1 VPLAGFIMSALSDL
15 LPNLLNDPPP
25 THAFELSEAGLAFAP
40 VSQPALAKF
49 SPLEPG
55 VLLVSPLHDNIQ
67 QPQVLLD
74 HIQTL
79 APANGHR
86 KRRAAVILPDYC
98 ARVAVLDFDTFPTNL
113 AEQEALVRFRLKK
126 SVPFEVD
133 TAVVSYV
140 EQPRPSDAKT
150 GAKVAILAAVISSD
164 IVMQYEAPF
173 RAAGFH
179 PGLVTT
185 SSLAAL
191 NLLAP
196 NGITLL
202 VKLSGRVLSVL
213 VLQDKAVNLARC
225 VEMEGG
231 RLDDIESVLHPTIAY
246 IEDEL
251 KGRPEQIWLAGFDL
265 DSEQL
270 APRWEQEWGVAVQP
284 VRSRFGEPEKG
295 NIGLLGYLESLN

>member
-1 VPLAGFIMSALSDL
+1 MSALASL
-15 LPNLLNDPPP
+15 LQDPPP
-25 THAFELSEAGLAFAP
+25 THAFELSEAGIAFAP
-40 VSQPALAKF
+40 VSQPALARF
-49 SPLEPG
+49 SSWEPG

-67 QPQVLLD
+67 QPQVLVD
-74 HIQTL
+74 RIRSL
-79 APANGHR
+79 APANGNR

-98 ARVAVLDFDTFPTNL
+98 ARVAVLDFDTFPSDFE
-113 AEQEALVRFRLKK
+113 EQQALVRFRLKK

-133 TAVVSYV
+133 TAMVSYV
-140 EQPRPSDAKT
+140 EQPRV
-150 GAKVAILAAVISSD
+150 GAKVEVLAAVISSD
-164 IVMQYEAPF
+164 IVVQYEAPF

-196 NGITLL
+196 DGITLL

-213 VLQDKAVNLARC
+213 VLQDNAVNLARC

-251 KGRPEQIWLAGFDL
+251 KGRPKQIWLAGFGP
-265 DSEQL
+265 EMEEMG
-270 APRWEQEWGVAVQP
+270 PRWEKEWGVAVQAI
-284 VRSRFGEPEKG
+284 RSRFGSPEKG
-295 NIGLLGYLESLN
+295 NAGLLGYLESVV

>member
-1 VPLAGFIMSALSDL
+1 MSAFA
-15 LPNLLNDPPP
+15 NLLQDPPP
-25 THAFELSEAGLAFAP
+25 THAFELSEEGLAFAP
-40 VSQPALAKF
+40 VSEPKLAEF
-49 SPLEPG
+49 ARFEPG

-74 HIQTL
+74 HIKSL
-79 APANGHR
+79 APANGSR

-98 ARVAVLDFDTFPTNL
+98 ARVAVLDFDTFPTDPD
-113 AEQEALVRFRLKK
+113 EQQALVRFRLKK
-126 SVPFEVD
+126 SVPFEVE
-133 TAVVSYV
+133 TAMVSYV
-140 EQPRPSDAKT
+140 LQPRSDGSKIE
-150 GAKVAILAAVISSD
+150 VLAAVISSD
-164 IVMQYEAPF
+164 VVQYEAPF

-185 SSLAAL
+185 STLAAL

-196 NGITLL
+196 DGITLL

-213 VLQDKAVNLARC
+213 VLQESSVNLARC

-251 KGRPEQIWLAGFDL
+251 KGRPKQIWLAGFGPEM
-265 DSEQL
+265 EQL
-270 APRWEQEWGVAVQP
+270 APRWEKEWGVAVQA
-284 VRSRFGEPEKG
+284 VRSRFGQPAKG
-295 NIGLLGYLESLN
+295 NVGLLGYLESVA

>member
-1 VPLAGFIMSALSDL
+1 MSLA
-15 LPNLLNDPPP
+15 NLLQDPPP
-25 THAFELSEAGLAFAP
+25 THAFELSEEGIAFAP
-40 VSQPALAKF
+40 VSQPALARF

-74 HIQTL
+74 HIHSL
-79 APANGHR
+79 APPNGNR

-98 ARVAVLDFDTFPTNL
+98 ARVAVLDFDTFPTDL
-113 AEQEALVRFRLKK
+113 DEQQALVRFRLKK

-140 EQPRPSDAKT
+140 EQPRSPDAKT
-150 GAKVAILAAVISSD
+150 GAKVEVLAAVISSD
-164 IVMQYEAPF
+164 IVVQYEAPF

-185 SSLAAL
+185 SSLVAL

-196 NGITLL
+196 DGITLL

-213 VLQDKAVNLARC
+213 VLQESAVNLARC

-246 IEDEL
+246 VEDEL
-251 KGRPEQIWLAGFDL
+251 KGRPKQIWLAGFGPEMD
-265 DSEQL
+265 QL
-270 APRWEQEWGVAVQP
+270 APRWEKEWGVAVQAI
-284 VRSRFGEPEKG
+284 RSRFGPPGKG
-295 NIGLLGYLESLN
+295 NAGLLGYLESLV